1 MILNNEL
8 TIFII
13 IIILIGLSYYDLKYS
28 IIFCIILYLIY
39 LYFNKLTYES
49 NYDEY
54 KQYDDEINYI
64 LKDIEKY
71 RNYDNQ
77 NYKLGSKYH
86 NIILKNIKLLNNI
99 SEKYIF
105 KSVLEKTR
113 VFLEKMIEK
122 FRSILFSM
130 DNIEESTKLN
140 IYIDKLNNKFNQLI
154 EQSIFI
160 YNNKNS
166 HNLDCEESIF
176 CNKDLL
182 LNLYLDNDV
191 KIEDSKPT
199 ISHDMFDRGEYI
211 GILGNEVD
219 YQYGEDFNS
228 YLRSDIMRN
237 FRSENQTLKPDSID
251 PNDSKY
257 VINETIKEHRL
268 MSINKNRLDK
278 IEDDMSRILNTHDQS
293 ERNKLYRDL
302 GDQFVQG
309 IGDGSDYISNYI
321 TELR

>member
-13 IIILIGLSYYDLKYS
+13 IVILIGLSYYDLKYS
-28 IIFCIILYLIY
+28 IIFCIILYLVY

>member
-1 MILNNEL
+1 MRR
-8 TIFII
+8 
-13 IIILIGLSYYDLKYS
+13 G
-28 IIFCIILYLIY
+28 
-39 LYFNKLTYES
+39 
-49 NYDEY
+49 
-54 KQYDDEINYI
+54 
-64 LKDIEKY
+64 
-71 RNYDNQ
+71 
-77 NYKLGSKYH
+77 
-86 NIILKNIKLLNNI
+86 
-99 SEKYIF
+99 
-105 KSVLEKTR
+105 
-113 VFLEKMIEK
+113 
-122 FRSILFSM
+122 
-130 DNIEESTKLN
+130 
-140 IYIDKLNNKFNQLI
+140 
-154 EQSIFI
+154 
-160 YNNKNS
+160 
-166 HNLDCEESIF
+166 IF

-278 IEDDMSRILNTHDQS
+278 IE
-293 ERNKLYRDL
+293 ERY
-302 GDQFVQG
+302 
-309 IGDGSDYISNYI
+309 
-321 TELR
+321 E

>member
-8 TIFII
+8 TIFTI

-28 IIFCIILYLIY
+28 IIFCIILYLVY

-122 FRSILFSM
+122 FSSILFSM

-166 HNLDCEESIF
+166 HNSDCEESIF
-176 CNKDLL
+176 CNKDIL

-199 ISHDMFDRGEYI
+199 ISHYMFDRGKYI

-219 YQYGEDFNS
+219 YKYGEDFNS
-228 YLRSDIMRN
+228 NLRADIMHN
-237 FRSENQTLKPDSID
+237 FRSGNETLKPDSIGT
-251 PNDSKY
+251 NDIKY
-257 VINETIKEHRL
+257 ADINETIKAHRL
-268 MSINKNRLDK
+268 VSIAKNRLEK
-278 IEDDMSRILNTHDQS
+278 ISNDTGDRMSRLLSRMQS
-293 ERNKLYRDL
+293 TDSLWK
-302 GDQFVQG
+302 
-309 IGDGSDYISNYI
+309 
-321 TELR
+321 

>member
-8 TIFII
+8 TIFTI

-28 IIFCIILYLIY
+28 IIFCIILYLVY

-122 FRSILFSM
+122 FSSILFSM

-166 HNLDCEESIF
+166 HNSGCEESIF
-176 CNKDLL
+176 CNKDIL

-191 KIEDSKPT
+191 KIEDSKPA
-199 ISHDMFDRGEYI
+199 ISHYMFDRGEYI
-211 GILGNEVD
+211 GNEVD
-219 YQYGEDFNS
+219 YKYGEDFNS
-228 YLRSDIMRN
+228 NLRADILN
-237 FRSENQTLKPDSID
+237 FNAGNETLKPDSIGT
-251 PNDSKY
+251 NDIKY
-257 VINETIKEHRL
+257 PDINETIKAHRL
-268 MSINKNRLDK
+268 VSIAKNRLEK
-278 IEDDMSRILNTHDQS
+278 IRNDTGDRMSSWLSRM
-293 ERNKLYRDL
+293 
-302 GDQFVQG
+302 
-309 IGDGSDYISNYI
+309 
-321 TELR
+321 

>member
-54 KQYDDEINYI
+54 KQYDEEINYI

-77 NYKLGSKYH
+77 NFKLGFKYH

-160 YNNKNS
+160 YNNKKFTK
-166 HNLDCEESIF
+166 LIIIII
-176 CNKDLL
+176 
-182 LNLYLDNDV
+182 
-191 KIEDSKPT
+191 KI
-199 ISHDMFDRGEYI
+199 I
-211 GILGNEVD
+211 
-219 YQYGEDFNS
+219 
-228 YLRSDIMRN
+228 
-237 FRSENQTLKPDSID
+237 
-251 PNDSKY
+251 
-257 VINETIKEHRL
+257 
-268 MSINKNRLDK
+268 
-278 IEDDMSRILNTHDQS
+278 
-293 ERNKLYRDL
+293 
-302 GDQFVQG
+302 
-309 IGDGSDYISNYI
+309 
-321 TELR
+321 

>member
-28 IIFCIILYLIY
+28 IIFCIILYLVY

-130 DNIEESTKLN
+130 DNIEESTELT
-140 IYIDKLNNKFNQLI
+140 IYIDKLNSKFNQLI
-154 EQSIFI
+154 EQSIFM

-199 ISHDMFDRGEYI
+199 ISHDIFDRGKYI

-219 YQYGEDFNS
+219 YNYGENFNS
-228 YLRSDIMRN
+228 NLRATIMHRILHGN
-237 FRSENQTLKPDSID
+237 KTLKGTPETSIE
-251 PNDSKY
+251 PIYDSKS
-257 VINETIKEHRL
+257 TQW
-268 MSINKNRLDK
+268 SK
-278 IEDDMSRILNTHDQS
+278 IENDRFMSDMENRQNKIGDDMSRILNTHGQG
-293 ERNKLYRDL
+293 ERNKLYRDAA
-302 GDQFVQG
+302 DQFVQG
-309 IGDGSDYISNYI
+309 IQDGSNYM
-321 TELR
+321 R

>member
-8 TIFII
+8 TIFTI

-28 IIFCIILYLIY
+28 IIFCIILYLVY

-122 FRSILFSM
+122 FSSILFSM

-166 HNLDCEESIF
+166 HNSDCEESIF
-176 CNKDLL
+176 CNKDIL

-199 ISHDMFDRGEYI
+199 ISHYMFDRGKYI

-219 YQYGEDFNS
+219 YKYGEDFNS
-228 YLRSDIMRN
+228 NLRADIMHN
-237 FRSENQTLKPDSID
+237 FRSGNETLKPDSIGT
-251 PNDSKY
+251 NDIKY
-257 VINETIKEHRL
+257 PDINETIKAHRL
-268 MSINKNRLDK
+268 VSIAKNRLEK
-278 IEDDMSRILNTHDQS
+278 ISNDTGDRMSRLLSRMQS
-293 ERNKLYRDL
+293 TDSLWK
-302 GDQFVQG
+302 
-309 IGDGSDYISNYI
+309 
-321 TELR
+321 

>member
-54 KQYDDEINYI
+54 KPYDDEINYI

-113 VFLEKMIEK
+113 IFLEKMIEK

-160 YNNKNS
+160 YNNKN
-166 HNLDCEESIF
+166 NTKLDCENSMF
-176 CNKDLL
+176 CNKDLI
-182 LNLYLDNDV
+182 LNLYLDKDV
-191 KIEDSKPT
+191 KIDDSKPKF
-199 ISHDMFDRGEYI
+199 SHDMFERGKYI
-211 GILGNEVD
+211 GMLGNEVD
-219 YQYGEDFNS
+219 YQYGDDFNS
-228 YLRSDIMRN
+228 NLRADIMHN
-237 FRSENQTLKPDSID
+237 FRSGNETLKPDSID
-251 PNDSKY
+251 PNNSKY
-257 VINETIKEHRL
+257 GINETIKAHRL
-268 MSINKNRLDK
+268 ASTKKNRLEK
-278 IEDDMSRILNTHDQS
+278 
-293 ERNKLYRDL
+293 
-302 GDQFVQG
+302 
-309 IGDGSDYISNYI
+309 ISNDEERSNEEGVSESEKHNLYMDVGRQ
-321 TELR
+321 TDLLRNMT

>member
-49 NYDEY
+49 NYEEY
-54 KQYDDEINYI
+54 NQYDDDEINYI

-113 VFLEKMIEK
+113 IFIEKMIEK

-130 DNIEESTKLN
+130 DNFEVSTKLI
-140 IYIDKLNNKFNQLI
+140 IYINKLNKKCNQ
-154 EQSIFI
+154 
-160 YNNKNS
+160 
-166 HNLDCEESIF
+166 
-176 CNKDLL
+176 
-182 LNLYLDNDV
+182 
-191 KIEDSKPT
+191 
-199 ISHDMFDRGEYI
+199 
-211 GILGNEVD
+211 
-219 YQYGEDFNS
+219 
-228 YLRSDIMRN
+228 
-237 FRSENQTLKPDSID
+237 
-251 PNDSKY
+251 
-257 VINETIKEHRL
+257 
-268 MSINKNRLDK
+268 
-278 IEDDMSRILNTHDQS
+278 
-293 ERNKLYRDL
+293 
-302 GDQFVQG
+302 
-309 IGDGSDYISNYI
+309 
-321 TELR
+321 

>member
-28 IIFCIILYLIY
+28 IIFCIILYLVY

>member
-8 TIFII
+8 TIFTI

-28 IIFCIILYLIY
+28 IIFCIILYLVY

-130 DNIEESTKLN
+130 DNIEESTKLT
-140 IYIDKLNNKFNQLI
+140 ISIDKLNNKFNQLI
-154 EQSIFI
+154 EQSIFK

-166 HNLDCEESIF
+166 HNLHCENSLF
-176 CNKDLL
+176 CTKDLL
-182 LNLYLDNDV
+182 LNLYLDNDK
-191 KIEDSKPT
+191 KIEDSKP
-199 ISHDMFDRGEYI
+199 ISSHDMFERGTYI
-211 GILGNEVD
+211 GTLGNEVD
-219 YQYGEDFNS
+219 YQYGSRFNS
-228 YLRSDIMRN
+228 NLREDIMHN
-237 FRSENQTLKPDSID
+237 FRAGSQTPKA
-251 PNDSKY
+251 
-257 VINETIKEHRL
+257 
-268 MSINKNRLDK
+268 
-278 IEDDMSRILNTHDQS
+278 
-293 ERNKLYRDL
+293 
-302 GDQFVQG
+302 
-309 IGDGSDYISNYI
+309 
-321 TELR
+321 

>member
-13 IIILIGLSYYDLKYS
+13 IVILIGLSYYDLKYS
-28 IIFCIILYLIY
+28 IIFCIILYLVY

-166 HNLDCEESIF
+166 HNSDCEESIF
-176 CNKDLL
+176 CNKDIL

-191 KIEDSKPT
+191 KIEDSKPA
-199 ISHDMFDRGEYI
+199 ISHYMFDRGKYGG

-219 YQYGEDFNS
+219 YNYGEDFNS
-228 YLRSDIMRN
+228 NLRADIMHN
-237 FRSENQTLKPDSID
+237 FKSGNETLKPDSID
-251 PNDSKY
+251 PNDSEY
-257 VINETIKEHRL
+257 GDINETIKSQRL
-268 MSINKNRLDK
+268 ESTKQNILKKINKDEERSNEEGISESEKHNLYMEVERQKDLLGN
-278 IEDDMSRILNTHDQS
+278 MS
-293 ERNKLYRDL
+293 
-302 GDQFVQG
+302 
-309 IGDGSDYISNYI
+309 
-321 TELR
+321 